1 MEKYK
6 LEMEVYQCN
15 GVICHAS
22 APKGAHR
29 SKQVT
34 PLNSF
39 NTCSGIDIW
48 SWEAPLNLVQNK
60 SAAQQN
66 M

>member
-6 LEMEVYQCN
+6 LEMEMYQC
-15 GVICHAS
+15 ICHTS
-22 APKGAHR
+22 TPKGAHR

-34 PLNSF
+34 PLNTF
-39 NTCSGIDIW
+39 NACSGMDIW

-66 M
+66 MQR